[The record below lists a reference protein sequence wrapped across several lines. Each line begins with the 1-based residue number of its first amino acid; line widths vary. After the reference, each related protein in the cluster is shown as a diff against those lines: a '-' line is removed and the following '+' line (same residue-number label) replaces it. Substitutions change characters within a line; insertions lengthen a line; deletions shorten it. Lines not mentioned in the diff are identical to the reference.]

1 MRPIIAFDR
10 VSADGYFAS
19 ADGKL
24 DWVVPDEEFD
34 NSAGDSIGE
43 GGADTIL
50 FGRTTYQMFE
60 SFWPNALKESQNG
73 EGADDPHRPGRKSP
87 AMRAMAEFINSAK
100 KIVWS
105 HTLKNVTWEN
115 SQLIRNFDPREIE
128 AMKKA
133 PGKAMM
139 IFGSGSIVSK
149 LTEHGLI
156 DEYHFIVNPVILG
169 DGKKLITDVHDCK
182 RVKLV
187 ESKAYPS
194 GNVLLRFARLA

>member
-24 DWVVPDEEFD
+24 DWVVPDEELD
-34 NSAGDSIGE
+34 KSAGKSIGE

-60 SFWPNALKESQNG
+60 SFWPNALEESQNG
-73 EGADDPHRPGRKSP
+73 EGAEDPHRPGRKTP
-87 AMRAMAEFINSAK
+87 EMRAMAEFINNAK

-105 HTLKNVTWEN
+105 HTLKTVTWQHSE
-115 SQLIRNFDPREIE
+115 LIREFDPGEVE
-128 AMKKA
+128 EMKQG

-149 LTEHGLI
+149 LTEAGLI

-169 DGKKLITDVHDCK
+169 DGKKLITDVSDCK

-194 GNVLLRFARLA
+194 GNVLLRFSRMT